1 MTYTV
6 LRSKIITMN
15 ATDIKRYYRERF
27 GWIFRY
33 TSKNFLYCIA
43 KTLCIII
50 GLPIYSVMFAV
61 EMILTGVNMIFSWIP
76 ILNVVVAVICK
87 SLIFLTDKTFY
98 ICILTDIKKFR
109 EAMQVQPEY
118 EVSDADVDSSAND
131 IDIQDNADC

>member
-1 MTYTV
+1 
-6 LRSKIITMN
+6 MN
-15 ATDIKRYYRERF
+15 TTDIKRYYRERF

-76 ILNVVVAVICK
+76 ILNVVVTVICK

-109 EAMQVQPEY
+109 EAMQKQPEY
-118 EVSDADVDSSAND
+118 EVSDANALPISAND

>member
-1 MTYTV
+1 
-6 LRSKIITMN
+6 MN

>member
-1 MTYTV
+1 
-6 LRSKIITMN
+6 MN
-15 ATDIKRYYRERF
+15 TTDIRRYYRERF

-33 TSKNFLYCIA
+33 TSTNFLYCIA

-76 ILNVVVAVICK
+76 ILNVVVTVICK

-109 EAMQVQPEY
+109 EAMKEQPEY

-131 IDIQDNADC
+131 IDIRDNADC

>member
-1 MTYTV
+1 
-6 LRSKIITMN
+6 MN
-15 ATDIKRYYRERF
+15 TTDIRRFYRERF

-33 TSKNFLYCIA
+33 TSTNFLYCIA

-76 ILNVVVAVICK
+76 ILNVVVTVICK

-109 EAMQVQPEY
+109 EAMKEQPEY

-131 IDIQDNADC
+131 IDIRDNADC

>member
-1 MTYTV
+1 
-6 LRSKIITMN
+6 
-15 ATDIKRYYRERF
+15 
-27 GWIFRY
+27 
-33 TSKNFLYCIA
+33 
-43 KTLCIII
+43 
-50 GLPIYSVMFAV
+50 MFAV

-76 ILNVVVAVICK
+76 ILNVVVTVICK

-109 EAMQVQPEY
+109 EAMQEQLEY

>member
-1 MTYTV
+1 
-6 LRSKIITMN
+6 MN
-15 ATDIKRYYRERF
+15 TTDIRRYYRERF

-33 TSKNFLYCIA
+33 TSTNFLYCIA

-76 ILNVVVAVICK
+76 ILNVVVTVICK

-98 ICILTDIKKFR
+98 ICILTNIKKFR
-109 EAMQVQPEY
+109 EAMKEQPEY

-131 IDIQDNADC
+131 IDIRDNADC

>member
-1 MTYTV
+1 
-6 LRSKIITMN
+6 MN
-15 ATDIKRYYRERF
+15 TTDIRRYYRERF

-33 TSKNFLYCIA
+33 TSTNFLYCIA

-76 ILNVVVAVICK
+76 ILNVVVTVICK

-109 EAMQVQPEY
+109 EAMKEQPEY

-131 IDIQDNADC
+131 IDNRDNADC

>member
-1 MTYTV
+1 
-6 LRSKIITMN
+6 MN

-76 ILNVVVAVICK
+76 ILNVVVTVICK

>member
-1 MTYTV
+1 
-6 LRSKIITMN
+6 MN

-118 EVSDADVDSSAND
+118 EVSNADVDSSAND

>member
-1 MTYTV
+1 
-6 LRSKIITMN
+6 MN
-15 ATDIKRYYRERF
+15 TTDIKRYYRERF

-76 ILNVVVAVICK
+76 ILNVVVTVICK

-109 EAMQVQPEY
+109 EAMQEQLEY

>member
-1 MTYTV
+1 
-6 LRSKIITMN
+6 MN
-15 ATDIKRYYRERF
+15 TADMKKYYKERF

-33 TSKNFLYCIA
+33 TSKNVFYCIA

-61 EMILTGVNMIFSWIP
+61 EMILTGINMLFSWIP
-76 ILNVVVAVICK
+76 ILNVVVTVICK

-109 EAMQVQPEY
+109 EAMKEQPEY
-118 EVSDADVDSSAND
+118 EISDAEDVSKTGEQADGSESG
-131 IDIQDNADC
+131 DNAG

>member
-1 MTYTV
+1 
-6 LRSKIITMN
+6 MN
-15 ATDIKRYYRERF
+15 MTDIKRYYRERF

-50 GLPIYSVMFAV
+50 GLPIYPVMFAV

-76 ILNVVVAVICK
+76 ILNVVVTVICK

-109 EAMQVQPEY
+109 EAMQEQPEY
-118 EVSDADVDSSAND
+118 EVSEADVDSSAND

>member
-1 MTYTV
+1 
-6 LRSKIITMN
+6 MN

-76 ILNVVVAVICK
+76 ILNVVVTVICK

-109 EAMQVQPEY
+109 EAMQEQPEY

>member
-1 MTYTV
+1 
-6 LRSKIITMN
+6 
-15 ATDIKRYYRERF
+15 
-27 GWIFRY
+27 
-33 TSKNFLYCIA
+33 
-43 KTLCIII
+43 
-50 GLPIYSVMFAV
+50 MFAV

-76 ILNVVVAVICK
+76 ILNIVVTVICK

-109 EAMQVQPEY
+109 EAMQEQPEY

>member
-6 LRSKIITMN
+6 LRSKIIIMN
-15 ATDIKRYYRERF
+15 TTDIRRYYRERF

-33 TSKNFLYCIA
+33 TSTNFLYCIA

-76 ILNVVVAVICK
+76 ILNVVVTVICK

-109 EAMQVQPEY
+109 EAMKEQPEY

-131 IDIQDNADC
+131 IDIRDNADC

>member
-1 MTYTV
+1 
-6 LRSKIITMN
+6 MN
-15 ATDIKRYYRERF
+15 TTDIRRF

-33 TSKNFLYCIA
+33 TSTNFLYCIA

-76 ILNVVVAVICK
+76 ILNVVVTVICK

-109 EAMQVQPEY
+109 EAMKEQPEY

-131 IDIQDNADC
+131 IDIRDNADC

>member
-1 MTYTV
+1 
-6 LRSKIITMN
+6 
-15 ATDIKRYYRERF
+15 
-27 GWIFRY
+27 
-33 TSKNFLYCIA
+33 
-43 KTLCIII
+43 
-50 GLPIYSVMFAV
+50 MFAV

-76 ILNVVVAVICK
+76 ILNVVVTVICK

-109 EAMQVQPEY
+109 EAMQEQPEY

>member
-6 LRSKIITMN
+6 LRSKIIIMN
-15 ATDIKRYYRERF
+15 TTDIRRYYRERF

-33 TSKNFLYCIA
+33 TSTNFLYCIA

-76 ILNVVVAVICK
+76 ILNVVVTVICK

>member
-1 MTYTV
+1 
-6 LRSKIITMN
+6 
-15 ATDIKRYYRERF
+15 
-27 GWIFRY
+27 
-33 TSKNFLYCIA
+33 
-43 KTLCIII
+43 
-50 GLPIYSVMFAV
+50 MFAV

-76 ILNVVVAVICK
+76 ILNVVVTVICK